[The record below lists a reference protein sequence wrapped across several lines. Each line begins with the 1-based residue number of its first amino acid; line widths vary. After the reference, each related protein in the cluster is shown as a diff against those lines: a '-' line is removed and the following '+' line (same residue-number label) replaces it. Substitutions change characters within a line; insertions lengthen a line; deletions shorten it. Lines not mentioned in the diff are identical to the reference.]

1 MPEVL
6 HAATPSEAHRPSSSD
21 RVPGPRLSP
30 LARRAL
36 ATIAL
41 GCGLPALANAADPAA
56 DAGAPEGDAPD
67 EEITVLGRRL
77 LNVEQQRQV
86 YADLAKA
93 RRLFG
98 TKRIKEAFPYLL
110 STARH
115 GFKDSQATV
124 GHIYLTGM
132 GDIERDANQAIG
144 WLGVAS
150 SGNSSPVIRN
160 YFNDIW
166 QRLPDRYV
174 PYFEEVVEDF
184 KAKYG
189 EGATGVVCE
198 LHRPLDSHVKR
209 LGCFFEEE
217 LQDSVRESLDDFRKR
232 REKLDLV
239 EEGMREVEM
248 QTIRDQIRNAATN
261 R

>member
-1 MPEVL
+1 MAVADGVAPDTD
-6 HAATPSEAHRPSSSD
+6 ADASQ
-21 RVPGPRLSP
+21 
-30 LARRAL
+30 RRA
-36 ATIAL
+36 A
-41 GCGLPALANAADPAA
+41 
-56 DAGAPEGDAPD
+56 D

-93 RRLFG
+93 RRLFA
-98 TKRIKEAFPYLL
+98 TKQVKEAFPYLL
-110 STARH
+110 NTARH

-124 GHIYLTGM
+124 GHIYLTGV
-132 GDIERDANQAIG
+132 GDIERDPAQAIG

-166 QRLPDRYV
+166 NRLPDRYV

-184 KAKYG
+184 KERYG
-189 EGATGVVCE
+189 ESATGVVCD
-198 LHRPLDSHVKR
+198 LHRPLDSNVKR
-209 LGCFFEEE
+209 LVCFFEDE
-217 LQDSVRESLDDFRKR
+217 LQDTVRESLDEFRKR

-239 EEGMREVEM
+239 EEGMREVELQM
-248 QTIRDQIRNAATN
+248 IRDQIRNAATN

>member
-1 MPEVL
+1 MDGCFRAAD
-6 HAATPSEAHRPSSSD
+6 AATLGGSRRRPVLLTLL
-21 RVPGPRLSP
+21 RRT
-30 LARRAL
+30 LAAV
-36 ATIAL
+36 AL
-41 GCGLPALANAADPAA
+41 GCGLPALAA
-56 DAGAPEGDAPD
+56 DAAPEAGGDAPERDAAD
-67 EEITVLGRRL
+67 EEITVLGKRL
-77 LNVEQQRQV
+77 LNVEQQRRV

-93 RRLFG
+93 RRLFA
-98 TKRIKEAFPYLL
+98 TQQVKEAFPYLL
-110 STARH
+110 NTARH

-124 GHIYLTGM
+124 GHIYLTGL
-132 GDIERDANQAIG
+132 GDIERDAGQAIG

-184 KAKYG
+184 KSRYG
-189 EGATGVVCE
+189 ESATGVVCD

-209 LGCFFEEE
+209 LGCFFEDE
-217 LQDSVRESLDDFRKR
+217 LEDSVRESLNDFRKR

-239 EEGMREVEM
+239 EEGLREVEL